1 MSDEQ
6 LDDRVTGL
14 AVTQEDVDQLDVGV
28 ALADLKDAIMATP
41 TRHEHPAR
49 HPGPVRLGSRSRW
62 FATAAAAAVVAV
74 ALVVIQPLGG
84 GGGGAWATALVQAAE
99 NSPLLLL
106 DADGWSVE
114 RADIY
119 WGDEGEMT
127 FVNGDASLDLHWRD
141 GAAFDQ
147 YVEDRSREA
156 VDTDTTTV
164 LGNEAHMFLYAGGG
178 NDWTTLF
185 YDGRYTIEVRG
196 VFDDTTLYR
205 SLLDSLVEVDV
216 DTWLSAMPD
225 SVIASADRPAAVRQ
239 MLADIPLPEDFD
251 TTALEEGP
259 LRERYQLGAEVAGAV
274 ACAWIE
280 RWVDATERGN
290 QSAADNAAAA
300 LSTSRGWSILQEM
313 TDFGFY
319 PEVLWEYVDAVNGDG
334 TVTGGRE
341 LSVESSY
348 RPALGCDLAG

>member
-1 MSDEQ
+1 MNDEQ
-6 LDDRVTGL
+6 MDALITDL
-14 AVTQEDVDQLDVGV
+14 AVTQEDVDQLDVSV

-41 TRHEHPAR
+41 TLHEHPAQNR
-49 HPGPVRLGSRSRW
+49 EPVRLRSRSRW
-62 FATAAAAAVVAV
+62 FATAAAAAVVAL
-74 ALVVIQPLGG
+74 ALVAIQPLDGG
-84 GGGGAWATALVQAAE
+84 GRGAWAAALVQAAE
-99 NSPLLLL
+99 SSPLLLL

-119 WGDEGEMT
+119 WGDEGEMN
-127 FVNGDASLDLHWRD
+127 FVNGDATLDLHWRD
-141 GAAFDQ
+141 GAAFDE

-156 VDTDTTTV
+156 VDSDTTTV
-164 LGNEAHMFLYAGGG
+164 LGHDARMFLYAGGG

-185 YDGRYTIEVRG
+185 HDGRYTIEVRG
-196 VFDDTTLYR
+196 VFNDAVYR

-225 SVIASADRPAAVRQ
+225 SVIASADRPAAVRA
-239 MLADIPLPEDFD
+239 MLVDIPMPNGFD
-251 TTALEEGP
+251 ATALEDGP
-259 LRERYQLGAEVAGAV
+259 LRERYQLGAEVAGTV

-280 RWVDATERGN
+280 RWVDATERGD
-290 QSAADNAAAA
+290 QSAADTAAAA
-300 LSTSRGWSILQEM
+300 LETSREWSILLEIS
-313 TDFGFY
+313 DFGAY

-348 RPALGCDLAG
+348 RQALGCDVAG